1 MRPNRCCVY
10 LRAITPGSG
19 DNIRGRIPYGR
30 RSICLESE
38 HRMFDAVTRNDQR
51 YSLLAKAIAAIV
63 AGSAPGFVSGADLRP
78 SDLDSVPTITVTAQR
93 RTQNLQDVPVAI
105 QVLSADTLSQL
116 NTETLSDF
124 SRYLPN
130 VTVPT
135 NGPAQGY
142 IYMRG
147 LSAGGTAGTQSS
159 GSTGGFPNVA
169 VYLDDQSG
177 QLPGRNLDIYAA
189 DLERIEVLEGPQGTL
204 FGAGA
209 QAGAIRYITNKPKFD
224 VTEGSAEASYGT
236 TAHGADNSRATAM
249 INLPL
254 ISDTLAARVV
264 IYSDGRGG
272 YIDNVGSAFTRR
284 PTDLGI
290 HFGHYASACSVGI
303 PSAAGTCATGE
314 PTAFGVPPAS
324 APINNASTVG
334 RAINPV
340 SYEGIRASAHYKLN
354 DDWEV
359 LIQQSYQDMN
369 ARGVFYQMP
378 FGSNGQPLHSLQVT
392 LFNPSGDRDK
402 FENTAWTVNGTV
414 GALRAVY
421 SGSYLVRN
429 VEQIQDYTNYARGV
443 YADYYQCHGAQPN
456 NGLSATCYSPRSH
469 WRELERNTHQS
480 HEVRISTP
488 DSWRAR
494 AIAGAFYEDFE
505 IQDQTQWYFKSLP
518 SCTGTVTTGCL
529 TDVYPVPGTTTAGAP
544 PPSGNTS
551 FFEDIQRG
559 YKQYAFFVSG
569 DLDIVPKVL
578 TATLGT
584 RYFHFTN
591 FETGSTVSGFGCYEA
606 GPAPCTTESGINM
619 NAENLHSTDSGFK
632 SRANVTWHPASDVL
646 VYYTW
651 SQGFRPGGFN
661 QDSTCHA
668 LGGASN
674 NFCTPLRYASDSL
687 TSNEFGWKTQFF
699 GHRLQWNGAI
709 YQENWNNV
717 QFGFFDPGQLGN
729 LSFETNGPNYRIR
742 GAETSFVAH
751 ITEHLGALGGA
762 AWNSS
767 SQTNS
772 PYLTANDPTLLL
784 KSATAQQYGK
794 PITAAQNPYGPLGSP
809 SANSPPLQ
817 FNLRLRYEM
826 TFAGYHAFVQAGG
839 THTGHSFTQAGSNP
853 PISSGGAVNT
863 TFLRFED
870 PAYSEFDVSA
880 GFAKDAW
887 DVQFFA
893 QNVTDTIASV
903 FTSTGQFVVAETVT
917 RPRVLG
923 IKVGYRF

>member
-1 MRPNRCCVY
+1 MWLQSEYPRFNCVMQN
-10 LRAITPGSG
+10 
-19 DNIRGRIPYGR
+19 DR
-30 RSICLESE
+30 R
-38 HRMFDAVTRNDQR
+38 F
-51 YSLLAKAIAAIV
+51 SLLAKTIAAIV
-63 AGSAPGFVSGADLRP
+63 GGCASSFPSGAEQP
-78 SDLDSVPTITVTAQR
+78 AASDSVPAITVTAQR
-93 RTQNLQDVPVAI
+93 RTQNLQDVPIAI
-105 QVLSADTLSQL
+105 QVLSADTLLQL
-116 NTETLSDF
+116 NSETLSDF
-124 SRYLPN
+124 SKYLPN

-142 IYMRG
+142 LYMRG

-169 VYLDDQSG
+169 IYLDDQSG
-177 QLPGRNLDIYAA
+177 QLPGRNLDVYAA

-209 QAGAIRYITNKPKFD
+209 QAGAIRYITNKPKLGL
-224 VTEGSAEASYGT
+224 TEGSAEASYGT
-236 TAHGADNSRATAM
+236 TAHGADNNRATAM

-254 ISDTLAARVV
+254 IADTLAARVV
-264 IYSDGRGG
+264 IYGDNRGG
-272 YIDNVGSAFTRR
+272 YIDNVGSTFTRR
-284 PTDLGI
+284 TTDLGI
-290 HFGHYASACSVGI
+290 HFGHYASACSAGV
-303 PSAAGTCATGE
+303 PSATGSCATGD

-324 APINNASTVG
+324 APINNSNMVG

-340 SYEGIRASAHYKLN
+340 SYQGIRLGALYQLN
-354 DDWEV
+354 NTWQV
-359 LIQQSYQDMN
+359 LIQQSYQKMN
-369 ARGVFYQMP
+369 AQGVFYQMP
-378 FGSNGQPLHSLQVT
+378 FGSDNQALNPLEVT
-392 LFNPSGDRDK
+392 LFSPSSDRDK
-402 FENTAWTVNGTV
+402 FENTAWTVSGTL
-414 GALRAVY
+414 GQLTAVY
-421 SGSYLVRN
+421 SGSYLLRN
-429 VEQIQDYTNYARGV
+429 VDQIQDYTNYARGV
-443 YADYYQCHGAQPN
+443 YADYYQCHGAEPK
-456 NGLSATCYSPRSH
+456 NGLSATCLSPRSY

-488 DSWRAR
+488 DPWRAR

-518 SCTGTVTTGCL
+518 SCTSIVTTGCL
-529 TDVYPVPGTTTAGAP
+529 TDVYPVPDTTTAGAP

-559 YKQYAFFVSG
+559 YKQYAFFVSA
-569 DLDIVPKVL
+569 DLDMVPKVL
-578 TATLGT
+578 TVTLGS
-584 RYFHFTN
+584 RYFHFAN

-619 NAENLHSTDSGFK
+619 NAENLHSTESGFK
-632 SRANVTWHPASDVL
+632 NRANVTWHLASDIL

-661 QDSTCHA
+661 QSSTCHA
-668 LGGASN
+668 LGAAHN
-674 NFCTPLRYASDSL
+674 TFCTPLRYSSDSL
-687 TSNEFGWKTQFF
+687 TNNELGWKAQFF

-709 YQENWNNV
+709 YQENWDHV
-717 QFGFFDPGQLGN
+717 QFGFFDPRQLGN

-742 GAETSFVAH
+742 GAETSFIVQ
-751 ITEHLGALGGA
+751 ITEHLSALGGA

-767 SQTNS
+767 TQTNS
-772 PYLTANDPTLLL
+772 PSLIANDPTLLL
-784 KSATAQQYGK
+784 NKDTAGEYGQ

-817 FNLRLRYEM
+817 LNLRLRYEM
-826 TFAGYHAFVQAGG
+826 TLADYRAFVQLGG

-853 PISSGGAVNT
+853 PSLSGGAVNT

-870 PAYSEFDVSA
+870 PAYSQFDMSA

-893 QNVTDTIASV
+893 QNLTNKIASV

-923 IKVGYRF
+923 VKLGHRF